1 MEQRRVILE
10 GSCNFRDLGGLINR
24 EGRMVKK
31 GLLYRSDDLSNL
43 SDDDVR
49 VLEDMSIQY
58 VIDYRGDKE
67 VAKGAD
73 RLPDGCTYLHLDPNA
88 DVAALASSTNVDM
101 VMDEEHAK
109 QKMTEQYQQFV
120 TSKQA
125 QSVYRTTIQMML
137 KHEVPLLFHCR
148 GGKDRTGFAAMLM
161 YLLLDVPFETIME
174 DYLYTDICR
183 QKRNLRRMEEYKKH
197 IRDEVALAGLAT
209 LQKSDPAYLQAAYDT
224 ILQTYG
230 TFANYRRIVLD
241 IGDEDIINI
250 KEYYLERK
258 S

>member
-1 MEQRRVILE
+1 MEQRRVILD

-88 DVAALASSTNVDM
+88 DVAALASSTNVNM
-101 VMDEEHAK
+101 VMDKESAK

-120 TSKQA
+120 TSSQA

-137 KHEVPLLFHCR
+137 KHEVPMVFHCR
-148 GGKDRTGFAAMLM
+148 GGKDRTGYAAMLI
-161 YLLLDVPFETIME
+161 YLLLDVPFDTIME

-183 QKRNLRRMEEYKKH
+183 QTRNQKRMEEYKKH
-197 IRDEVALAGLAT
+197 IQDEVALAGLST
-209 LQKSDPAYLQAAYDT
+209 LQKSDPAYLQAAYDN
-224 ILQTYG
+224 IIKTYG
-230 TFANYRRIVLD
+230 TFTKYRREVLE
-241 IGDEDIINI
+241 ISDEDRMKL